1 MTQLRYLLA
10 ACAVLT
16 LTACA
21 SRDAISA
28 RQAPQPLVSQTVR
41 VDAASPFYHQMAL
54 GPVTG
59 ASQFSWFLPE
69 PNRTILRPR
78 FEAALEQAGLAAPD
92 RDQARY
98 GAM

>member
-1 MTQLRYLLA
+1 MTQLRYQLA

-41 VDAASPFYHQMAL
+41 VDAASPFPLLLTPNPLTVNPESFPTCSWQL
-54 GPVTG
+54 GHSFGPSSSPVC
-59 ASQFSWFLPE
+59 SS
-69 PNRTILRPR
+69 
-78 FEAALEQAGLAAPD
+78 
-92 RDQARY
+92 
-98 GAM
+98 M